1 MVATLVRRNQ
11 WAPGLLISQYCLFG
25 VGFMDIFQMY
35 NLATHFSWSS
45 NLGYTCM
52 QKMIMKSSQ
61 IDYFIFCCLIPG
73 ESAMTAR
80 SLESIDTNLRQTVSA

>member
-1 MVATLVRRNQ
+1 
-11 WAPGLLISQYCLFG
+11 
-25 VGFMDIFQMY
+25 
-35 NLATHFSWSS
+35 
-45 NLGYTCM
+45 M